1 MGFAFPSLVYYIQ
14 SVLCYNLERCMCE
27 AMHSPAHSCS
37 WKQQQ
42 RPAEW
47 SCRAAHWTIGEETT
61 SRVRHVDSAP
71 AAPADPRWL
80 SYASVTSGEK
90 MWDSRLSC
98 NSTNKLKHSESCL
111 LATVGNTLWVC
122 RISRVNS
129 GVRALRLGLR
139 QARNLVVRSSY
150 IMHPIWVHDSGMQVW
165 CNVKYSLKVPQSILN
180 MSVNYFRRLKK
191 YITLDHNI

>member
-1 MGFAFPSLVYYIQ
+1 MHVRGHALAGSLLQLEAAAKACRIELQGGSLNYRWRDYVVGLPHGFGSG
-14 SVLCYNLERCMCE
+14 C
-27 AMHSPAHSCS
+27 
-37 WKQQQ
+37 
-42 RPAEW
+42 
-47 SCRAAHWTIGEETT
+47 T
-61 SRVRHVDSAP
+61 SRPSVV
-71 AAPADPRWL
+71 
-80 SYASVTSGEK
+80 SYASVASGEK
-90 MWDSRLSC
+90 TWDSRLSC

-191 YITLDHNI
+191 YITLAHNI